1 MRCWLLLG
9 PLLLCGGHGGPLVSL
24 PATAALTFPPI
35 MTTASLPVGLA
46 PAALKHNPPFRH
58 EHVGSFL
65 RTPAVHT
72 ARADFA
78 QGKLDSAGLRAVE
91 NTEIKKH
98 IDRCLKWNVRDLTD
112 AEFRRQYFHV
122 DFLQHIDGVEV
133 QKNCECVLARVSPA
147 LAHLSSLRPAL
158 EQKEGN
164 VPPTLAVRSKLRHL
178 RNIEVDNFE
187 FLKSIIREESLSAL
201 LLLLCSLLIALWQL
215 PTSIMQSRSPSRRP
229 PCCTSVAVATQS
241 PRRLTP
247 ALTTFSPTWLHA
259 TVRRSMRCTRLAAAT
274 SNWTTPSEC
283 AACTCMQSTSVLSL
297 TPSCL
302 AVWLT

>member
-9 PLLLCGGHGGPLVSL
+9 PLLLCGGRRGPHVSL
-24 PATAALTFPPI
+24 PATAALTFPPT
-35 MTTASLPVGLA
+35 MTTASLPVGQA

-91 NTEIKKH
+91 NAEIKKH

-133 QKNCECVLARVSPA
+133 QKNCECVFAPVSPD
-147 LAHLSSLRPAL
+147 LPHRSSLCPAL
-158 EQKEGN
+158 EQKEGH

-187 FLKSIIREESLSAL
+187 FLKSIIREECLSALL
-201 LLLLCSLLIALWQL
+201 LLLLCSLLLALWQL
-215 PTSIMQSRSPSRRP
+215 PTSTMRSRSPSRRP
-229 PCCTSVAVATQS
+229 PCCTSVAVATPS

-247 ALTTFSPTWLHA
+247 ALTTSSPTWLHA
-259 TVRRSMRCTRLAAAT
+259 TVRKSMRCTRLAAVI

-283 AACTCMQSTSVLSL
+283 AACTCVHVLSL